1 MGVKKKPT
9 LKILFRQFAISL
21 IVMLVAAIIVPFGL
35 EGLAINAGLAT
46 RANLSELQ
54 VKEIIPTL
62 TIAPDITK
70 VVIPQGCGYLI
81 LDKNFNEL
89 YSNMDD
95 DEKEIALLYAKGE
108 YIEYATGRQFALV
121 VRENEFCVLRY
132 YIGSQ
137 FTVSWLPEYF
147 PSPDTLAF
155 ILMAV
160 NSLLVIII
168 LTARFA
174 KNLRTQLTPLFEATA
189 EVSKQN
195 LDFEVGHAKIKEFED
210 VLASFSDMKDN
221 LKISLERQWKTE
233 QTQKEQIAALAHD
246 LKTPLTVIQGNA
258 DLLTETN
265 LDDEQRLYAG
275 YVVESSGQMQ
285 SYIQTLIDI
294 SRAAVGY
301 QLHIESIDLPAFM
314 QHLFGYME
322 SLCRTKEIRL
332 QMNTVSL
339 PQMLKFDRVLIERA
353 IMNVISNGLDYSP
366 QGGTLY
372 VDVQSNNGFVEIS
385 VTDEGT
391 GFSKEALCH
400 AQERFYMGDQSR
412 NSKLHFGIGLYIT
425 NSIME
430 QHNGQLILEN
440 SKDTTKLTQSALSR
454 SVDNMTDQLDT
465 TLAAMETI
473 SEQVQKQLDTA
484 QNKITNDTQGA
495 SDALSAALDSLNSLL
510 EQNHKLDDLLN
521 KLDDLEYIDHNIIA
535 QIRGQLEAIA
545 TLQDLAKNLIDQTSS
560 IVKRNTGNCRRKGRG
575 AAFPVILLP

>member
-9 LKILFRQFAISL
+9 LKILFCQFAISL
-21 IVMLVAAIIVPFGL
+21 IVMLVAAIIVPSGL
-35 EGLAINAGLAT
+35 EGLAVNAGLAT

-137 FTVSWLPEYF
+137 FTVSWLPDYF

-233 QTQKEQIAALAHD
+233 QTQKEQIATLAHD

-275 YVVESSGQMQ
+275 YITESSEQIGI
-285 SYIQTLIDI
+285 YIKALIDI
-294 SRAAVGY
+294 SRTVAGY
-301 QLHIESIDLPAFM
+301 QLHFEKFNVADFMGQIEAQAS
-314 QHLFGYME
+314 
-322 SLCRTKEIRL
+322 SLCLIKGICL
-332 QMNTVSL
+332 QLETGVDL
-339 PQMLKFDRVLIERA
+339 GTLKADKLLLERA
-353 IMNVISNGLDYSP
+353 IMNVISNALDYSP
-366 QGGTLY
+366 PQGTIY
-372 VDVQSNNGFVEIS
+372 VTVQKTDCFLHIS
-385 VTDEGT
+385 ITDEGG
-391 GFSKEALCH
+391 GFTPEALHH
-400 AQERFYMGDQSR
+400 AQEQFFMGDKSR
-412 NSKLHFGIGLYIT
+412 TSNMHFGMGLYIT
-425 NSIME
+425 SSIIK
-430 QHNGQLILEN
+430 QHGGQLVLSN
-440 SKDTTKLTQSALSR
+440 SKKTGGA
-454 SVDNMTDQLDT
+454 
-465 TLAAMETI
+465 
-473 SEQVQKQLDTA
+473 QVII
-484 QNKITNDTQGA
+484 KIP
-495 SDALSAALDSLNSLL
+495 
-510 EQNHKLDDLLN
+510 
-521 KLDDLEYIDHNIIA
+521 Y
-535 QIRGQLEAIA
+535 
-545 TLQDLAKNLIDQTSS
+545 
-560 IVKRNTGNCRRKGRG
+560 
-575 AAFPVILLP
+575 

>member
-1 MGVKKKPT
+1 MGMKKT
-9 LKILFRQFAISL
+9 TSLKASFWKFLCMLLIGLIGAVAIPFSL
-21 IVMLVAAIIVPFGL
+21 ILAGTSTGLITYADYSERCTKDLAPVIAATPDLSDVQLPMGCKYLV
-35 EGLAINAGLAT
+35 
-46 RANLSELQ
+46 
-54 VKEIIPTL
+54 
-62 TIAPDITK
+62 
-70 VVIPQGCGYLI
+70 
-81 LDKNFNEL
+81 LDKNYQVTETTL
-89 YSNMDD
+89 EGDD
-95 DEKEIALLYAKGE
+95 LDRAM
-108 YIEYATGRQFALV
+108 EYAISGKINSNLNKQYLFVTRKNEYV
-121 VRENEFCVLRY
+121 VLQY

-137 FTVSWLPEYF
+137 FTNEWLYEHF
-147 PSPDTLAF
+147 PSPEILLYIF
-155 ILMAV
+155 IAINCIAV
-160 NSLLVIII
+160 CVI
-168 LTARFA
+168 LTAKFA
-174 KNLRTQLTPLFEATA
+174 KNMRTQLSPLFEATA

-265 LDDEQRLYAG
+265 LDDEQRLYGG

-353 IMNVISNGLDYSP
+353 IMNFISNGLDYSP

-412 NSKLHFGIGLYIT
+412 NSKLHFGMGLYIT

-430 QHNGQLILEN
+430 QHNGQLILEK
-440 SKDTTKLTQSALSR
+440 SKETGGAKVTMKLP
-454 SVDNMTDQLDT
+454 
-465 TLAAMETI
+465 
-473 SEQVQKQLDTA
+473 
-484 QNKITNDTQGA
+484 
-495 SDALSAALDSLNSLL
+495 
-510 EQNHKLDDLLN
+510 
-521 KLDDLEYIDHNIIA
+521 
-535 QIRGQLEAIA
+535 
-545 TLQDLAKNLIDQTSS
+545 
-560 IVKRNTGNCRRKGRG
+560 C
-575 AAFPVILLP
+575 

>member
-1 MGVKKKPT
+1 MGMKKT
-9 LKILFRQFAISL
+9 TSLKASFWKFLCMLLIGLIGAVAIPFSL
-21 IVMLVAAIIVPFGL
+21 ILAGTSTGL
-35 EGLAINAGLAT
+35 IT
-46 RANLSELQ
+46 YANYSER
-54 VKEIIPTL
+54 
-62 TIAPDITK
+62 ITK
-70 VVIPQGCGYLI
+70 NLAPVIAATPDLADVQLPMGCKYLV
-81 LDKNFNEL
+81 LDKNYQVTETTL
-89 YSNMDD
+89 EGDD
-95 DEKEIALLYAKGE
+95 LDRAM
-108 YIEYATGRQFALV
+108 EYAISGKINTNLNKQYLLV
-121 VRENEFCVLRY
+121 TRENEYVVLQY

-137 FTVSWLPEYF
+137 FTNEWLYEHF
-147 PSPDTLAF
+147 PSPEILLYIF
-155 ILMAV
+155 IAINCIAV
-160 NSLLVIII
+160 CMI
-168 LTARFA
+168 LTAKFA
-174 KNLRTQLTPLFEATA
+174 KNMRTQLSPLFEATRQVA
-189 EVSKQN
+189 EQN
-195 LDFEVGHAKIKEFED
+195 LGFEVGHSKIKEFED
-210 VLASFSDMKDN
+210 VLCSFANMKDN

-412 NSKLHFGIGLYIT
+412 NSKLHFGMGLYIT

-440 SKDTTKLTQSALSR
+440 SKETGGAKVTMKLP
-454 SVDNMTDQLDT
+454 
-465 TLAAMETI
+465 
-473 SEQVQKQLDTA
+473 
-484 QNKITNDTQGA
+484 
-495 SDALSAALDSLNSLL
+495 
-510 EQNHKLDDLLN
+510 
-521 KLDDLEYIDHNIIA
+521 
-535 QIRGQLEAIA
+535 
-545 TLQDLAKNLIDQTSS
+545 
-560 IVKRNTGNCRRKGRG
+560 C
-575 AAFPVILLP
+575 

>member
-1 MGVKKKPT
+1 MLLIGLIGAV
-9 LKILFRQFAISL
+9 AIPFSL
-21 IVMLVAAIIVPFGL
+21 ISAGTSTGLITYADYSERCTKDLAPVIAATPDLADVQLPMGCEYLV
-35 EGLAINAGLAT
+35 
-46 RANLSELQ
+46 
-54 VKEIIPTL
+54 
-62 TIAPDITK
+62 
-70 VVIPQGCGYLI
+70 
-81 LDKNFNEL
+81 LDKNYQVTETTL
-89 YSNMDD
+89 EGDD
-95 DEKEIALLYAKGE
+95 LDRAM
-108 YIEYATGRQFALV
+108 EYAISGQINTNLNKQYLLV
-121 VRENEFCVLRY
+121 TCENEYVVLQY

-137 FTVSWLPEYF
+137 FTNEWLYEHF
-147 PSPDTLAF
+147 PSPEILLYIF
-155 ILMAV
+155 IAINCIAV
-160 NSLLVIII
+160 CVI
-168 LTARFA
+168 LTAKFA
-174 KNLRTQLTPLFEATA
+174 KNMRTQLSPLFEATA

-412 NSKLHFGIGLYIT
+412 NSKLHFGMGLYIT

-440 SKDTTKLTQSALSR
+440 SKETGGAKVTMKLP
-454 SVDNMTDQLDT
+454 
-465 TLAAMETI
+465 
-473 SEQVQKQLDTA
+473 
-484 QNKITNDTQGA
+484 
-495 SDALSAALDSLNSLL
+495 
-510 EQNHKLDDLLN
+510 
-521 KLDDLEYIDHNIIA
+521 
-535 QIRGQLEAIA
+535 
-545 TLQDLAKNLIDQTSS
+545 
-560 IVKRNTGNCRRKGRG
+560 C
-575 AAFPVILLP
+575 

>member
-1 MGVKKKPT
+1 MGMKKT
-9 LKILFRQFAISL
+9 TSLKASSWKFLCMLLIGLIGAVAIPFSL
-21 IVMLVAAIIVPFGL
+21 ILAGTSTGLITYADYSERCTKDLAPVIAATPDLADVRLPMGCEYLV
-35 EGLAINAGLAT
+35 
-46 RANLSELQ
+46 
-54 VKEIIPTL
+54 
-62 TIAPDITK
+62 
-70 VVIPQGCGYLI
+70 
-81 LDKNFNEL
+81 LDKNYQVTETTL
-89 YSNMDD
+89 EGDD
-95 DEKEIALLYAKGE
+95 LDRAM
-108 YIEYATGRQFALV
+108 EYAISGQINTNLNKQYLLV
-121 VRENEFCVLRY
+121 TRENEYVVLQY

-137 FTVSWLPEYF
+137 FTNEWLYEHF
-147 PSPDTLAF
+147 PSPEILLYIF
-155 ILMAV
+155 IAINCIAV
-160 NSLLVIII
+160 CVI
-168 LTARFA
+168 LTAKFA
-174 KNLRTQLTPLFEATA
+174 KNMRTQLSPLFEATA

-412 NSKLHFGIGLYIT
+412 NSKLHFGMGLYIT

-440 SKDTTKLTQSALSR
+440 SKETGGAKVTMKLP
-454 SVDNMTDQLDT
+454 
-465 TLAAMETI
+465 
-473 SEQVQKQLDTA
+473 
-484 QNKITNDTQGA
+484 
-495 SDALSAALDSLNSLL
+495 
-510 EQNHKLDDLLN
+510 
-521 KLDDLEYIDHNIIA
+521 
-535 QIRGQLEAIA
+535 
-545 TLQDLAKNLIDQTSS
+545 
-560 IVKRNTGNCRRKGRG
+560 C
-575 AAFPVILLP
+575 

>member
-1 MGVKKKPT
+1 MSRHIYAEKKGSIT
-9 LKILFRQFAISL
+9 AHFHLSLKILFRQFAISL
-21 IVMLVAAIIVPFGL
+21 IVMLVAAIIVPSGL
-35 EGLAINAGLAT
+35 EGLAVNAGLAT

-301 QLHIESIDLPAFM
+301 QLHIESIDLP
-314 QHLFGYME
+314 
-322 SLCRTKEIRL
+322 
-332 QMNTVSL
+332 
-339 PQMLKFDRVLIERA
+339 
-353 IMNVISNGLDYSP
+353 
-366 QGGTLY
+366 
-372 VDVQSNNGFVEIS
+372 DVQSNNGFVEIS

-412 NSKLHFGIGLYIT
+412 NSKLHFGMGLYIT

-440 SKDTTKLTQSALSR
+440 SKEAGGAKVTMKLP
-454 SVDNMTDQLDT
+454 
-465 TLAAMETI
+465 
-473 SEQVQKQLDTA
+473 
-484 QNKITNDTQGA
+484 
-495 SDALSAALDSLNSLL
+495 
-510 EQNHKLDDLLN
+510 
-521 KLDDLEYIDHNIIA
+521 
-535 QIRGQLEAIA
+535 
-545 TLQDLAKNLIDQTSS
+545 
-560 IVKRNTGNCRRKGRG
+560 C
-575 AAFPVILLP
+575 

>member
-1 MGVKKKPT
+1 MGMKKT
-9 LKILFRQFAISL
+9 TSLKASFWKFLCMLLIGLIGAVAIPFSL
-21 IVMLVAAIIVPFGL
+21 ISAGTSTGLITYADYSERCTKDLAPVIAATPDLSDVQLPMGCKYLV
-35 EGLAINAGLAT
+35 
-46 RANLSELQ
+46 
-54 VKEIIPTL
+54 
-62 TIAPDITK
+62 
-70 VVIPQGCGYLI
+70 
-81 LDKNFNEL
+81 LDKNYQVTETTL
-89 YSNMDD
+89 EGDD
-95 DEKEIALLYAKGE
+95 LDRAM
-108 YIEYATGRQFALV
+108 EYAISGKINSNLNKQYLFVTRKNEYV
-121 VRENEFCVLRY
+121 VLQY

-137 FTVSWLPEYF
+137 FTNEWLYEHF
-147 PSPDTLAF
+147 PSPEILLYIF
-155 ILMAV
+155 IAINCIAV
-160 NSLLVIII
+160 CVI
-168 LTARFA
+168 LTAKFA
-174 KNLRTQLTPLFEATA
+174 KNMRTQLSPLFEATA

-412 NSKLHFGIGLYIT
+412 NSKLHFGMGLYIT

-440 SKDTTKLTQSALSR
+440 SKETGGAKVTMKLP
-454 SVDNMTDQLDT
+454 
-465 TLAAMETI
+465 
-473 SEQVQKQLDTA
+473 
-484 QNKITNDTQGA
+484 
-495 SDALSAALDSLNSLL
+495 
-510 EQNHKLDDLLN
+510 
-521 KLDDLEYIDHNIIA
+521 
-535 QIRGQLEAIA
+535 
-545 TLQDLAKNLIDQTSS
+545 
-560 IVKRNTGNCRRKGRG
+560 C
-575 AAFPVILLP
+575 

>member
-1 MGVKKKPT
+1 MGMKKT
-9 LKILFRQFAISL
+9 TSLKASFWKFLCMLLIGLIGAVAIPFSL
-21 IVMLVAAIIVPFGL
+21 ILAGTSTGLITYADYSERCTKDLAPVIAATPDLADVQLPMGCEYLV
-35 EGLAINAGLAT
+35 
-46 RANLSELQ
+46 
-54 VKEIIPTL
+54 
-62 TIAPDITK
+62 
-70 VVIPQGCGYLI
+70 
-81 LDKNFNEL
+81 LDKNYQVTETTL
-89 YSNMDD
+89 EGDD
-95 DEKEIALLYAKGE
+95 LDRAM
-108 YIEYATGRQFALV
+108 EYAISGQINTNLNKQYLLV
-121 VRENEFCVLRY
+121 TRENEYVVLQY

-137 FTVSWLPEYF
+137 FTNEWLYEYF
-147 PSPDTLAF
+147 PSPEILLYIF
-155 ILMAV
+155 IAINCIAV
-160 NSLLVIII
+160 CVI
-168 LTARFA
+168 LTAKFA
-174 KNLRTQLTPLFEATA
+174 KNMRTQLSPLFEATRQVA
-189 EVSKQN
+189 EQN

-412 NSKLHFGIGLYIT
+412 NSKLHFGMGLYIT

-440 SKDTTKLTQSALSR
+440 SKETGGAKVTMKLP
-454 SVDNMTDQLDT
+454 
-465 TLAAMETI
+465 
-473 SEQVQKQLDTA
+473 
-484 QNKITNDTQGA
+484 
-495 SDALSAALDSLNSLL
+495 
-510 EQNHKLDDLLN
+510 
-521 KLDDLEYIDHNIIA
+521 
-535 QIRGQLEAIA
+535 
-545 TLQDLAKNLIDQTSS
+545 
-560 IVKRNTGNCRRKGRG
+560 C
-575 AAFPVILLP
+575 